1 GAVRIGSG
9 IGPNLGLSVAVAAPT
24 LTGSGVFLNPQG
36 VVNAGNWAP
45 FTASIAP
52 GELVALVGTGLAP
65 DGLPVSNTIPF
76 PKSVGPVQVTINGIA
91 APIYFAAPTL
101 IAAIVPY
108 GITGSIAQ
116 IQVINNGTP
125 SNTVTAFVGLTAP

>member
-1 GAVRIGSG
+1 YAVGAGGAVRIGSG
-9 IGPNLGLSVAVAAPT
+9 IRPNLGLSVAVAAPT

-76 PKSVGPVQVTINGIA
+76 PKTVGPAQVMINSIA
-91 APIYFAAPTL
+91 APISFAAPTL
-101 IAAIVPY
+101 IAKIVAY
-108 GITGSIAQ
+108 GILAFTAQ
-116 IQVINNGTP
+116 YQVTN
-125 SNTVTAFVGLTAP
+125 